1 MISELRRDVLLPLV
15 VLMAIVVLTSVG
27 TVALLGRMAPAIER
41 IIAENVYSLEA
52 AEEML
57 AVVASGATDHSARQR
72 FEAALLR
79 AEGNVTE
86 DRERQALG
94 VLREQRAWFFA
105 GDPAARSAVVEALR
119 TLGQANRAAVIR
131 GDEEAQRLGYA
142 SAWAAV
148 FLGAI
153 SFAWGLLAIRR
164 ARRRLID
171 PLHEVAAVLENA
183 RTGDRYRRTRRIAA
197 PAEIERIMS
206 GVDDL
211 LDARALRG
219 WAEEPAPRA
228 VADRAVLLHLLE
240 VRPGPAFVVTPTG
253 VIEAAN
259 RAGLESLHEESA
271 AALHERFR
279 RAIAGGGDDIAVEEV
294 PDAERWVCELRE

>member
-1 MISELRRDVLLPLV
+1 MTAELRRDVLLPLV
-15 VLMAIVVLTSVG
+15 VLMAIVVLTSAG
-27 TVALLGRMAPAIER
+27 TVALLARMAPAIEQ

-57 AVVASGATDHSARQR
+57 SVVASGSIDEAARQR
-72 FEAALLR
+72 FDSALARAANNITEQREEVVLEGLRTDRAALFGGDPGARTRVIDNLR
-79 AEGNVTE
+79 A
-86 DRERQALG
+86 LG
-94 VLREQRAWFFA
+94 EINR
-105 GDPAARSAVVEALR
+105 GAAIRSD
-119 TLGQANRAAVIR
+119 T
-131 GDEEAQRLGYA
+131 EAQRLGYA

-153 SFAWGLLAIRR
+153 SFAWGLIAIRR

-171 PLHEVAAVLENA
+171 PLHEVAAVLEAA

-197 PAEIERIMS
+197 PAELERIMS

-211 LDARALRG
+211 LDARTLRR

-240 VRPGPAFVVTPTG
+240 ARPNPTFVVNVEGT
-253 VIEAAN
+253 IEAAN
-259 RAGLESLHEESA
+259 RAGLALLHAESA
-271 AALHERFR
+271 SVLHDRLR
-279 RAIAGGGDDIAVEEV
+279 RAVGGDRDEFTVEEIGE
-294 PDAERWVCELRE
+294 PARWLCELTG